1 MKTII
6 FTFLAICLLSLSVFG
21 QDETASKINESGPT
35 NECDMG
41 NIIKNIRDAELAE
54 NPKAKLYIVNY
65 GTSILLEKRLRQLN
79 KAFDFILYTDDF
91 KSRVE
96 IAQPI
101 PNPFLMTEFWIVP
114 EGAENPK
121 PTTYAEKVDEVGYAT
136 NGDLKSRFHSFTEKL
151 DSNGLYICNFGSKK
165 EKLKRVKVISNL
177 IKFLSFER
185 YGIQIIDGGTSKIL
199 KTEFWLVPSKVEQNG
214 N

>member
-1 MKTII
+1 MKMVI

-21 QDETASKINESGPT
+21 QDETARKINESGPAT
-35 NECDMG
+35 ECDM
-41 NIIKNIRDAELAE
+41 NNQVQNIRDTELAA
-54 NPKAKLYIVNY
+54 NPKARLYIINY
-65 GTSILLEKRLRQLN
+65 GTSALVAKRLRQLN
-79 KAFDFILYTDDF
+79 RQFDFLPVDR
-91 KSRVE
+91 SRIE

-101 PNPFLMTEFWIVP
+101 PNPFLITEFWIVP